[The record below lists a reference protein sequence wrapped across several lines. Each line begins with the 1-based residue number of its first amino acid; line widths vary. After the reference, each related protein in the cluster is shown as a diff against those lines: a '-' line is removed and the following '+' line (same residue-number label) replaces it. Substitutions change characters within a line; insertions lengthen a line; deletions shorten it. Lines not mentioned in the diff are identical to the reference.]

1 MDNTVVLE
9 KIAREVEAYLGE
21 EDVSKARYQLQMQ
34 VANYF
39 VGMFLALVVALFW
52 LPTGFAVDLRN
63 ALNANSTWWATWLAL
78 LVFLAVDAL
87 FSFPLA
93 WYFEFR
99 LENRLGT
106 NRQSFVGW
114 LWDQFKQMAL
124 NLLLQSVL
132 FLALYLIFRRWP
144 DYWLP
149 GMVAIVVVFIFVLH
163 LLSPL
168 FVRMQYKS
176 EPLDSP
182 ELTERLRALF
192 ERAGVRFS
200 GVGVLKF
207 GEKTARSNAAVIP
220 DGVGNKVV
228 ISDTLLEKNDPE
240 VIEVVVAH
248 ELGHKV
254 HKDLLKQYVAIGTM
268 LIVVL
273 LAAYWVLQTVGRWD
287 GLGGPTDVATFPLL
301 SLVIAWGFGLLQ
313 VGLNAFSRRLER
325 AADAYS
331 LRLTGNPEAF
341 ERAMLLLAK
350 DNKSFPLP
358 PSWVETLFYS
368 HPSIAKRIYAAR
380 RYAPHRSA
388 SGGA

>member
-1 MDNTVVLE
+1 MDDNVALQEV
-9 KIAREVEAYLGE
+9 ARKVEAHLGK
-21 EDVSKARYQLQMQ
+21 EDLSKARYQLQMQ

-87 FSFPLA
+87 FELPIA

-106 NRQSFVGW
+106 NRQSFAGW
-114 LWDQFKQMAL
+114 LWDQFKQTAL

-149 GMVAIVVVFIFVLH
+149 GMVAVVVIFIFVLH

-168 FVRMQYKS
+168 LVRMRYKS

-192 ERAGVRFS
+192 ERAGLRFS

-240 VIEVVVAH
+240 VIEVVIAH

-254 HKDLLKQYVAIGTM
+254 HKDLFKQYVAIGTM

-273 LAAYWVLQTVGRWD
+273 LAAYWALQAVGRWD
-287 GLGGPTDVATFPLL
+287 GLGGPADVATFPLL
-301 SLVIAWGFGLLQ
+301 VLVIAWGIGLLQ
-313 VGLNAFSRRLER
+313 VGMNAFSRKLEK
-325 AADAYS
+325 AADVYS
-331 LRLTGNPEAF
+331 LRLTVNPEAF
-341 ERAMLLLAK
+341 ERAMLFLAK

-368 HPSIAKRIYAAR
+368 HPSIVKRIYAAR
-380 RYAPHRSA
+380 RYTVDGSA
-388 SGGA
+388 THGA

>member
-21 EDVSKARYQLQMQ
+21 EDASKARYQLQMQ

-254 HKDLLKQYVAIGTM
+254 HKDLLKQYGAIGTM